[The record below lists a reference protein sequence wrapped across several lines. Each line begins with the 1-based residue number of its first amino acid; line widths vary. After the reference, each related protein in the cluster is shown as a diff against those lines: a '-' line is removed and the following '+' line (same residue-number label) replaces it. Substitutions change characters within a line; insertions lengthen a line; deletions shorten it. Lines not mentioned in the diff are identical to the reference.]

1 MHIKIT
7 VKYHLIWS
15 EWPSSKYLQIL
26 NPRED
31 VEERE
36 FFFAQL
42 VGMQI
47 DTATLENNMEISLKT
62 RNKTTIWQ
70 SNTTTG
76 HIPWENHNSKRHTF
90 LNVHCSTVY
99 NSQDTEATSMST
111 NRWIKKMWYI
121 YTMEYYLAIKRNEF
135 ESVVVR
141 WMNLEPVYRVK

>member
-7 VKYHLIWS
+7 VNYHLIWS

-62 RNKTTIWQ
+62 RNKTTI
-70 SNTTTG
+70 
-76 HIPWENHNSKRHTF
+76 
-90 LNVHCSTVY
+90 
-99 NSQDTEATSMST
+99 
-111 NRWIKKMWYI
+111 
-121 YTMEYYLAIKRNEF
+121 
-135 ESVVVR
+135 
-141 WMNLEPVYRVK
+141 

>member
-15 EWPSSKYLQIL
+15 EWQSSKYLQIL

-62 RNKTTIWQ
+62 RNKTTI
-70 SNTTTG
+70 
-76 HIPWENHNSKRHTF
+76 
-90 LNVHCSTVY
+90 
-99 NSQDTEATSMST
+99 
-111 NRWIKKMWYI
+111 
-121 YTMEYYLAIKRNEF
+121 
-135 ESVVVR
+135 
-141 WMNLEPVYRVK
+141 